1 VLELQNETR
10 MHKREFKMRSTYI
23 TKKRRRL
30 MQVEWK
36 WCNRLSWDNFRHKLY
51 MARTFGSRHHS
62 PPYSILCASLWGL
75 HPNVTFPIL
84 PNGSPKIEILVVPRF
99 WTFILTHSQ
108 FPEGFKNESMYKTT
122 EGGGIEGRSLAHNTL
137 RGKGAC

>member
-1 VLELQNETR
+1 MLELQNETK

-75 HPNVTFPIL
+75 HPNVTFPQDSKW
-84 PNGSPKIEILVVPRF
+84 GVPKLGLLLSQNFGCLYIFQIFFLKSVRTSF
-99 WTFILTHSQ
+99 ITFENI
-108 FPEGFKNESMYKTT
+108 FPTMY
-122 EGGGIEGRSLAHNTL
+122 NTF
-137 RGKGAC
+137 